1 MLSSFPSSSDLQLRL
16 KRRSDGASDSR
27 VSGAGS
33 GMASA
38 SLEKLR
44 KPFESSETSWYPG
57 GRLGFPVEAPAQ
69 GFVARTMQRLAA

>member
-1 MLSSFPSSSDLQLRL
+1 
-16 KRRSDGASDSR
+16 
-27 VSGAGS
+27 
-33 GMASA
+33 MASA